1 MGGWLLDLDIILG
14 FIVVN
19 VYGQYI
25 QAYQEKIKELENYIN
40 NLNSKYEE
48 EKNNFLKEKELLNE
62 KISAYEK
69 GEKSED

>member
-1 MGGWLLDLDIILG
+1 
-14 FIVVN
+14 
-19 VYGQYI
+19 
-25 QAYQEKIKELENYIN
+25 LENYIN